1 MKKLSRRD
9 QERLLKRLGINLE
22 EVEGIKE
29 VRLIMDE
36 KTIVIRNPTV
46 FRIKNPEQSM
56 YQIVGEEVE
65 EGSEEKEGY
74 EPSEED
80 ILLVAQ
86 QTGKSVEEAKSALK
100 MTNGDLAQAIMML
113 KSKSV

>member
-29 VRLIMDE
+29 VRLVME
-36 KTIVIRNPTV
+36 SKTIIIKNPTV
-46 FRIKNPEQSM
+46 FRIRNSEQSM

-65 EGSEEKEGY
+65 GEIEEKKSY

-100 MTNGDLAQAIMML
+100 MTGGDLAQAIMLL
-113 KSKSV
+113 KNK

>member
-22 EVEGIKE
+22 EVEGVKE

-36 KTIVIRNPTV
+36 KTITIKNPTV

-65 EGSEEKEGY
+65 EGSKEVSY

-80 ILLVAQ
+80 ILLVVQ
-86 QTGKSVEEAKSALK
+86 QTGKSMEEAKSALK
-100 MTNGDLAQAIMML
+100 MTKGDLAQAIMML
-113 KSKSV
+113 KNK

>member
-22 EVEGIKE
+22 EVEDVKE
-29 VRLIMDE
+29 VRLIME
-36 KTIVIRNPTV
+36 TKTIIIRNPTV
-46 FRIKNPEQSM
+46 FRIRNPEQSV

-65 EGSEEKEGY
+65 EAEGKKGY

-80 ILLVAQ
+80 ILLVVQ
-86 QTGKSVEEAKSALK
+86 QTGKSIEEAKSALK

-113 KSKSV
+113 KSR